1 MNTQNSPVSSKH
13 DIVIKERNHID
24 ICGVREVVSFD
35 EVSVLMVTTGG
46 EMTVEGSDLKIGAL
60 DTDRGLVSIDGKIN
74 AVIYEDPNEDS
85 AKRGILGRMFKR

>member
-1 MNTQNSPVSSKH
+1 MKTQNSPVSGKH
-13 DIVIKERNHID
+13 DIVIKERKHID

-74 AVIYEDPNEDS
+74 AVIYEDPNEDG

>member
-1 MNTQNSPVSSKH
+1 MNTQNSPVSGKH
-13 DIVIKERNHID
+13 DIVIKDRKHID

-35 EVSVLMVTTGG
+35 EVGVLMVTAGG

-74 AVIYEDPNEDS
+74 AVIYDDPNEDG
-85 AKRGILGRMFKR
+85 AKKGVFGRMFKR